1 MVTVKEFYDLV
12 VSVRNAQ
19 KTYYGIPREN
29 VFAKRDALEKS
40 LALEKE
46 LDKAIKS
53 IDGWL
58 ALRQEKESNPFLP
71 GFDEEIINGLR

>member
-1 MVTVKEFYDLV
+1 MMTVKEFYEIV
-12 VSVRNAQ
+12 VSVRKAQ
-19 KTYYGIPREN
+19 KTYYGIPRDN

-58 ALRQEKESNPFLP
+58 AMQREKENNPFLS
-71 GFDEEIINGLR
+71 GFDDDIINGLK

>member
-1 MVTVKEFYDLV
+1 MTVKEFYDLV

-53 IDGWL
+53 IAAGWHSDRRKRAIL
-58 ALRQEKESNPFLP
+58 SCLVLKIR
-71 GFDEEIINGLR
+71 

>member
-1 MVTVKEFYDLV
+1 MTVKEFYDLV
-12 VSVRNAQ
+12 VSVRKAQ

-53 IDGWL
+53 VDGWL
-58 ALRQEKESNPFLP
+58 SDKEKESNPFLP